1 MANQTIIAYL
11 DSEISRLSKEKENL
25 QAILIRKPYAEII
38 ELQNEMSEKYSI
50 ADTEKQ
56 YDKMEYLLKDFNK
69 KKLELLAILD
79 KQENPKALIK
89 QILEIDMLLTFL
101 NTQKFNESIKR

>member
-1 MANQTIIAYL
+1 MENQTIIAYL
-11 DSEISRLSKEKENL
+11 DSEINRLSKEKEIL

-38 ELQNEMSEKYSI
+38 ELQSEMSEKYSI

-56 YDKMEYLLKDFNK
+56 YDKMEYLLKDFDAK
-69 KKLELLAILD
+69 KKDLLAIAD
-79 KQENPKALIK
+79 KQKDSKALIK
-89 QILEIDMLLTFL
+89 QILEIDTLLTFL

>member
-11 DSEISRLSKEKENL
+11 DSEISRLSKEKGTL

-38 ELQNEMSEKYSI
+38 ELQSEISKKYSI

-56 YDKMEYLLKDFNK
+56 YDKMEYLLKDFGAK
-69 KKLELLAILD
+69 KKELLSIAD
-79 KQENPKALIK
+79 KQKDSKVLIK
-89 QILEIDMLLTFL
+89 QILEIETLLTFL
-101 NTQKFNESIKR
+101 NSQKFNESIKG